1 MSRFFW
7 ATFIMAV
14 VAFIASNINALPWWG
29 IGVVCFVVALNFKL
43 SSGKAF
49 LAGFVAIF
57 FLWMGIALV
66 TDYFNQHILSTRM
79 ASLFTLNNPYLFMGV
94 AALIGGLVGG
104 MSAWSAA
111 LLRVAFQKNE
121 SK

>member
-1 MSRFFW
+1 
-7 ATFIMAV
+7 MAV
-14 VAFIASNINALPWWG
+14 VAFVASNINALPWWG
-29 IGVVCFVVALNFKL
+29 IGVVCFLVALNFKL

-79 ASLFTLNNPYLFMGV
+79 AALFTLNNPYLFMGV